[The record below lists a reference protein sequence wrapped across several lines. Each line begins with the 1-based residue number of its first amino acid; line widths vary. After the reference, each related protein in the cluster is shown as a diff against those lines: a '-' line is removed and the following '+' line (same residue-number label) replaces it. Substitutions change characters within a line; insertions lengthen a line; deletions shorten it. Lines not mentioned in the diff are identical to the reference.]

1 MHLGSPVR
9 ICYIDESGDVGAL
22 PAVPSATGNDQPVL
36 VIAGLFVDKDRLEG
50 LTHDFLNAKYRFFPG
65 LPYRSTNYLDR
76 IITEIKGSDLRRN
89 VTRGTRDQRRHA
101 LGFLDQIVSILKQH
115 NVQLVARIWVKGL
128 GQPFV
133 GRSVYTS
140 SIQALCTYFDHY
152 LTVAQDFGFCIADSR
167 SHMLNVT
174 VSHSV
179 FTQKF
184 RANPTVYQRVLEVP
198 TFGHSENYAGIQI
211 CDIVCS
217 ALLYPIA
224 CFAYCTGFVA
234 NLHVQP
240 TATIVR
246 QRYGAALKALQY
258 RYQDLSGHWIGGL
271 VVADMLQ
278 QRNST
283 GMFR

>member
-1 MHLGSPVR
+1 MR
-9 ICYIDESGDVGAL
+9 ICYLDESGDVGPIPVA
-22 PAVPSATGNDQPVL
+22 PSPTGNDQPVL

-65 LPYRSTNYLDR
+65 LPYPSTNYLDR
-76 IITEIKGSDLRRN
+76 ILTEIKGSDIRRN
-89 VTRGTRDQRRHA
+89 VTRGTPAQQRQA
-101 LGFLDQIVSILKQH
+101 LGFLDQIILILQKN
-115 NVQLVARIWVKGL
+115 NVQIAARIWIKGL
-128 GQPFV
+128 GQPFI

-140 SIQALCTYFDHY
+140 SIQGLCTYFDHY
-152 LTVAQDFGFCIADSR
+152 LSDAQDFGVCIADSR
-167 SHMLNVT
+167 THFLNVN

-184 RANPTVYQRVLEVP
+184 RANPTVYQRIVEVP

-211 CDIVCS
+211 CDLLCS

-234 NLHVQP
+234 NVHVQP
-240 TATIVR
+240 TTTILR
-246 QRYGAALKALQY
+246 QRYGVATRNMQH
-258 RYQDLSGHWIGGL
+258 RFQDVNGRWVGGL
-271 VVADMLQ
+271 VVSDAIQ
-278 QRNST
+278 QRNSL